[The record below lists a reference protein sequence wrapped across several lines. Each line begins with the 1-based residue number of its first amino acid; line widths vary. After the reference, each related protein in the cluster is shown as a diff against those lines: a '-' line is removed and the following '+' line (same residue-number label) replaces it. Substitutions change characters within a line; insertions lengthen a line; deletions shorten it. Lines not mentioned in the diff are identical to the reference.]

1 MTKDVG
7 IWMPVYVGDMLANTT
22 RLNTEQIG
30 ALNLMMLDYWR
41 SGAIPDDAQVIS
53 SITRMTTAKVKKYR
67 SAMLSCGV
75 FEVSEGQWVS
85 PYLDGLRDAATENK
99 KEKSERAVK
108 AAEARWG
115 KKAADAVQSSNASAS
130 SEQCT
135 SNAQAMLEHTKTDAK
150 TMLEQCPSS
159 SSSSIKNTLSNAGEF
174 APDLKVLNDT
184 LKASGAQPV
193 TQEQLDQTLVFF
205 APHYENHTLTPNQRM
220 VKLAKWIKEDQA
232 KASPRPTKPRQA
244 AQQPTYGNVNDNWGN
259 PPPPDLDAPVELTE
273 EYKRAMAKL
282 RVKS

>member
-1 MTKDVG
+1 
-7 IWMPVYVGDMLANTT
+7 
-22 RLNTEQIG
+22 
-30 ALNLMMLDYWR
+30 
-41 SGAIPDDAQVIS
+41 
-53 SITRMTTAKVKKYR
+53 
-67 SAMLSCGV
+67 
-75 FEVSEGQWVS
+75 
-85 PYLDGLRDAATENK
+85 
-99 KEKSERAVK
+99 
-108 AAEARWG
+108 
-115 KKAADAVQSSNASAS
+115 
-130 SEQCT
+130 
-135 SNAQAMLEHTKTDAK
+135 MLEHTKQ
-150 TMLEQCPSS
+150 MLKPCLSNALHRHRHLL
-159 SSSSIKNTLSNAGEF
+159 KNTLSNAGEF

-184 LKASGAQPV
+184 PQGKRPQPV
-193 TQEQLDQTLVFF
+193 TQEQLDQTLRFF

>member
-53 SITRMTTAKVKKYR
+53 SITRMTTAKVKNTAVQCCLVACLK
-67 SAMLSCGV
+67 
-75 FEVSEGQWVS
+75 FPKVSGLV

-115 KKAADAVQSSNASAS
+115 KRLLMQSNQAM
-130 SEQCT
+130 QVHHL
-135 SNAQAMLEHTKTDAK
+135 SNAQAMHKQCLSIQKQ
-150 TMLEQCPSS
+150 MLKPC
-159 SSSSIKNTLSNAGEF
+159 LSNAF
-174 APDLKVLNDT
+174 IVI
-184 LKASGAQPV
+184 V
-193 TQEQLDQTLVFF
+193 I
-205 APHYENHTLTPNQRM
+205 Y
-220 VKLAKWIKEDQA
+220 
-232 KASPRPTKPRQA
+232 
-244 AQQPTYGNVNDNWGN
+244 
-259 PPPPDLDAPVELTE
+259 
-273 EYKRAMAKL
+273 
-282 RVKS
+282 